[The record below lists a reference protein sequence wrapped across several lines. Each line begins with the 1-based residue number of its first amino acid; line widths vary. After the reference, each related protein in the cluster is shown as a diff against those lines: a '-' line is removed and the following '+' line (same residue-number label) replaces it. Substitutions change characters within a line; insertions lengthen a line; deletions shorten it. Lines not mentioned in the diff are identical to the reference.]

1 MIEQVQQGY
10 QWEKPERQSPVAILL
25 ILFQFITKLLKQFWP
40 FLVIILFREGRSS
53 GGSSVYFEAFALIVG
68 LGSTLVSIISY
79 FKFYFYVKDE
89 ELVIEK
95 GIFQKVKLNI
105 PFERIQTISFQ
116 QNLIHQFFNVVS
128 LEIDTAGSKG
138 KEFSILALKKEK
150 AEAIRNFLIAQI
162 PVAKNTES
170 ETVKEE
176 EQREVVEET
185 LLRLSLKDLL
195 KIGVGQNHL
204 RGLGIIAAAV
214 FALAEIVDTGKKGFV
229 RGVFEFFNEGKE
241 TLSEAAI
248 WLYLTPMLIVFLLV
262 TSFIM
267 TFLNY
272 YDLRFL
278 RTTKGFKVI
287 AGLLNRKEQ
296 SAAMQKIQ
304 MIEWTTNP
312 LKKIFDM
319 YDIRLLQASSSRLR
333 KKQSFYV
340 PGCYE
345 EQLQSVRQAY
355 MPNETATTFEHHGI
369 NRRIINKRVMLIGL
383 LPIIPFMIS
392 QFFRTGSVSFQ
403 LFLWTILVIGT
414 SYIYWKRYRYSVSEE
429 GIRIQKGIFVT
440 KYTLLKYYKI
450 QGAAIQQS
458 IFQQRN
464 GHADLKIFTASGSV
478 KIPYVELEKAKAMLD
493 VILWKVESSKKGW
506 M

>member
-1 MIEQVQQGY
+1 MIEQAQQSY
-10 QWEKPERQSPVAILL
+10 QWALPERQSPVAILL

-40 FLVIILFREGRSS
+40 FLIIILFRQ
-53 GGSSVYFEAFALIVG
+53 GSSSSESAYFEIFALVFG
-68 LGSTLVSIISY
+68 VGSTLASIISY

-116 QNLIHQFFNVVS
+116 QNPIHQFFNVVS

-162 PVAKNTES
+162 PVAKNSEIES
-170 ETVKEE
+170 EEE
-176 EQREVVEET
+176 AEKREIIEKT
-185 LLRLSLKDLL
+185 LLRLNLKDLL

-204 RGLGIIAAAV
+204 RGLGIIGAAI
-214 FALAEIVDTGKKGFV
+214 FALVEIVDVGKKGFV
-229 RGVFEFFNEGKE
+229 RGVFEFFIKGKE
-241 TLSEAAI
+241 TLSDSMI
-248 WLYLTPMLIVFLLV
+248 WLYLTPTLIVFLLV

-278 RTTKGFKVI
+278 KTTKGFKVI

-312 LKKIFDM
+312 LKKIFEM
-319 YDIRLLQASSSRLR
+319 YDIRLLQASSATLR

-355 MPNETATTFEHHGI
+355 MPNEANIEFEGHRI
-369 NRRIINKRVMLIGL
+369 NRRVINKRVMLIGL
-383 LPIIPFMIS
+383 LPLIPFTIS
-392 QFFRTGSVSFQ
+392 QFLRTGSISMQ
-403 LFLWTILVIGT
+403 LLLWTALVIVT
-414 SYIYWKRYRYSVSEE
+414 SYIYWKRYHYYISEE

-440 KYTLLKYYKI
+440 KNILLKYHKI
-450 QGAAIQQS
+450 QGAAISQN

-464 GHADLKIFTASGSV
+464 GHANLKIYTASGNV
-478 KIPYVELEKAKAMLD
+478 RIPYIELEKAQALLD
-493 VILWKVESSKKGW
+493 VILWKVESSEKGW

>member
-1 MIEQVQQGY
+1 MTEQATQNY
-10 QWEKPERQSPVAILL
+10 QWDLPERQSPVAIVL
-25 ILFQFITKLLKQFWP
+25 ILFQFITKLIKQFWP
-40 FLVIILFREGRSS
+40 FLIIILFRQGNSSS
-53 GGSSVYFEAFALIVG
+53 GSAYFEMFALVLG
-68 LGSTLVSIISY
+68 LGSTLASIISY

-162 PVAKNTES
+162 PVDRKNEAVG
-170 ETVKEE
+170 EEQEE
-176 EQREVVEET
+176 EREVVEET
-185 LLRLSLKDLL
+185 LLRLSFKDLL

-214 FALAEIVDTGKKGFV
+214 FALAEIIDTGKKGFV
-229 RGVFEFFNEGKE
+229 RGLFEFFNKGKE
-241 TLSEAAI
+241 TLSDTMI
-248 WLYLTPMLIVFLLV
+248 WIYLTPTLIVFLLV

-278 RTTKGFKVI
+278 KTTKGFKVI

-304 MIEWTTNP
+304 MVEWTTNP
-312 LKKIFDM
+312 LKKIFEM
-319 YDIRLLQASSSRLR
+319 FDIRLLQASSSRVR

-355 MPNETATTFEHHGI
+355 MPEEANIEFESHRI
-369 NRRIINKRVMLIGL
+369 NRRIINKRVLIMGL
-383 LPIIPFMIS
+383 LPLIPFAIS
-392 QFFRTGSVSFQ
+392 QFARTGSITYQ
-403 LFLWTILVIGT
+403 LFLWTILVIVT
-414 SYIYWKRYRYSVSEE
+414 SYIYWKRYRYYVSEE
-429 GIRIQKGIFVT
+429 GIKIKKGIFVT
-440 KYTLLKYYKI
+440 RYTLLKYYKI
-450 QGAAIQQS
+450 QGASLTQT

-464 GHADLKIFTASGSV
+464 GHAGLKIFTASGSV
-478 KIPYVELEKAKAMLD
+478 TIPYLELEKAQALLD

>member
-1 MIEQVQQGY
+1 MIEEAQQSY
-10 QWEKPERQSPVAILL
+10 QWEQPERQSPVAILL
-25 ILFQFITKLLKQFWP
+25 ILFQFVTKLIKQFWP
-40 FLVIILFREGRSS
+40 FLIIIFFRQ
-53 GGSSVYFEAFALIVG
+53 GSSSSDSAYFEAFALVLG
-68 LGSTLVSIISY
+68 LGSTLASIISY
-79 FKFYFYVKDE
+79 FKFYFYVKGE

-162 PVAKNTES
+162 PVTKDNEGE
-170 ETVKEE
+170 ETDQEVQEA
-176 EQREVVEET
+176 VVEET
-185 LLRLSLKDLL
+185 LLQLSLKDLL

-204 RGLGIIAAAV
+204 RGLGIIVAAI

-229 RGVFEFFNEGKE
+229 RGLFEFFNKGKE
-241 TLSEAAI
+241 TLSDTII
-248 WLYLTPMLIVFLLV
+248 WIYLTPTLIVFLLL
-262 TSFIM
+262 TSFVM

-278 RTTKGFKVI
+278 KTTKGFKVI

-312 LKKIFDM
+312 LKKIFEM
-319 YDIRLLQASSSRLR
+319 YDIRLLQASSAALR

-355 MPNETATTFEHHGI
+355 MPKEASVEFESHGI

-383 LPIIPFMIS
+383 LPLIPFSIS
-392 QFFRTGSVSFQ
+392 QFLRTGSISVQ
-403 LFLWTILVIGT
+403 LFLWTALVIVT
-414 SYIYWKRYRYSVSEE
+414 SYIYWKRYRYFVSEE

-450 QGAAIQQS
+450 QGAVITQS

-464 GHADLKIFTASGSV
+464 GYANLKIFTAAGNV
-478 KIPYVELEKAKAMLD
+478 RIPYIELEKAQALMD
-493 VILWKVESSKKGW
+493 VLLWKVESSKKGW